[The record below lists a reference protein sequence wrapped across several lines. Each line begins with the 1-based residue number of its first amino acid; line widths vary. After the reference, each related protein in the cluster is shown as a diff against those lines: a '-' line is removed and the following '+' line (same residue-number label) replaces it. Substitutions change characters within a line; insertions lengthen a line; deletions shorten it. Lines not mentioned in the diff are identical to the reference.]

1 MGLGMLDARRYAERS
16 SGVKSIRWLAVAW
29 VAGSVAVSGAL
40 AETGTAM
47 VSAQVPAGTLGASLS
62 NETRAALSRGL
73 DWLAAQQKPDGSWS
87 NPDFPALTGLA
98 LWALARNGEPGR
110 KPAADKAVKFVLT
123 CVQTNGGIY
132 REVPGRKGGGL
143 SNYNTAICMTALH
156 ATRDPALAPVVL
168 RARAFIAG
176 GQHFG
181 DDNYKGGFGYD
192 RETGR
197 AYTDLLNT
205 FYAAEA
211 MYQTAG
217 VEDLRG
223 KAEKRVDINWAE
235 TVKFIERMQ
244 NKPES
249 GDENSGGFYYNPSD
263 PKAGATTNAQGV
275 VVFRSYGSI
284 TYAGM
289 LALIYANVGKDD
301 TRVRSAMD
309 WAAKHWTLEENPG
322 MGVDGLYFFYNI
334 LSRSLAASGR
344 DVIARPNNRLVNWRE
359 ELAKKLVALQKVDAK
374 TGQGYWENTTGRYWE
389 NDPVLVTAYCLL
401 ALESLQ

>member
-1 MGLGMLDARRYAERS
+1 MKTIRR
-16 SGVKSIRWLAVAW
+16 LAAVCM
-29 VAGSVAVSGAL
+29 AGYVSVSGAL
-40 AETGTAM
+40 AETGTTM
-47 VSAQVPAGTLGASLS
+47 VSSQVPAGTISTSLS
-62 NETRAALSRGL
+62 NEARAALNRGL
-73 DWLAAQQKPDGSWS
+73 DWLVAQQKPDGSWS

-98 LWALARNGEPGR
+98 LWSLARNAEPAR
-110 KPAADKAVKFVLT
+110 KPAIDKAVKFILS

-132 REVPGRKGGGL
+132 RDVPGRKGGGL

-176 GQHFG
+176 GQHLG
-181 DDNYKGGFGYD
+181 DDSYKGGFGYD
-192 RETGR
+192 RDTGR

-211 MYQTAG
+211 MYQTADA
-217 VEDLRG
+217 EDLRG
-223 KAEKRVDINWAE
+223 KGEKRVDINWAE

-249 GDENSGGFYYNPSD
+249 GDENVGGFYYNPSD

-289 LALIYANVGKDD
+289 LALVYANVGRDD

-309 WAAKHWTLEENPG
+309 WASRHWTLEENPG
-322 MGVDGLYFFYNI
+322 MGADGLYFFYNI

-344 DVIARPNNRLVNWRE
+344 DVVERPDKSLVNWRE
-359 ELAKKLVALQKVDAK
+359 ELARKLVALQKVDSK
-374 TGQGYWENTTGRYWE
+374 TGQGFWLNSTGRYWE
-389 NDPVLVTAYCLL
+389 NDPVLVTAYSLL
-401 ALESLQ
+401 ALKSLQ

>member
-1 MGLGMLDARRYAERS
+1 MKAM
-16 SGVKSIRWLAVAW
+16 RWLVAAWMAGCAV
-29 VAGSVAVSGAL
+29 VSGAPVEKGPAL
-40 AETGTAM
+40 
-47 VSAQVPAGTLGASLS
+47 VSAQPPAGPLNESLA
-62 NETRAALSRGL
+62 NETRAALNRGL

-87 NPDFPALTGLA
+87 SPDYPALTGLA
-98 LWALARNGEPGR
+98 LWSFARSEEPAR
-110 KPAADKAVKFVLT
+110 KAVAARAAKYILT

-132 REVPGRKGGGL
+132 RDVPGRKGGGL

-156 ATRDPALAPVVL
+156 ALRDPALAPVIL
-168 RARAFIAG
+168 RARAFLAG

-181 DDNYKGGFGYD
+181 GDNYNGGFGYD
-192 RETGR
+192 RDTGR

-211 MYQTAG
+211 MYQTAD
-217 VEDLRG
+217 VEDVRAKG
-223 KAEKRVDINWAE
+223 EARVDINWAE

-249 GDENSGGFYYNPSD
+249 GDENAGGFFYNPTD

-289 LALIYANVGKDD
+289 LALIYANVGRDD
-301 TRVRSAMD
+301 VRVKSAMD

-322 MGVDGLYFFYNI
+322 MGADGVYFFYNI
-334 LSRSLAASGR
+334 LSRSLSASGR
-344 DVIARPNNRLVNWRE
+344 DVIPQTGNTLLNWRE
-359 ELAKKLVALQKVDAK
+359 ELAKKLIKIQRVDEK
-374 TGQGYWENTTGRYWE
+374 TGHGYWQNDSGRYSE
-389 NDPVLVTAYCLL
+389 NDPVLVTAYSLL

>member
-1 MGLGMLDARRYAERS
+1 MRT
-16 SGVKSIRWLAVAW
+16 IRWLVTAGMAGFVAA
-29 VAGSVAVSGAL
+29 AGAR

-47 VSAQVPAGTLGASLS
+47 VSSQAPAGTLGVSLS
-62 NETRAALSRGL
+62 NETYAALNRGL
-73 DWLAAQQKPDGSWS
+73 DWLAAEQKPDGSWS

-98 LWALARNGEPGR
+98 LWCFARSEEPGR
-110 KPAADKAVKFVLT
+110 KAVAGKAAKFILT

-132 REVPGRKGGGL
+132 RDVPGRKGGGL

-156 ATRDPALAPVVL
+156 ALRDPALAPVIL

-176 GQHFG
+176 SQHFG

-192 RETGR
+192 RDTGR
-197 AYTDLLNT
+197 AYADLLNT
-205 FYAAEA
+205 FYSADA

-223 KAEKRVDINWAE
+223 KGEKHVDIDWAE

-289 LALIYANVGKDD
+289 LALIYANVGQDD
-301 TRVRSAMD
+301 TRVKSAMD
-309 WAAKHWTLEENPG
+309 WAVKHWTLEENPG
-322 MGVDGLYFFYNI
+322 MGADGLYFFYNI

-344 DVIARPNNRLVNWRE
+344 DVIPRPNNTVVNWRE
-359 ELAKKLVALQKVDAK
+359 ELAKKLIALQKVDPK
-374 TGQGYWENTTGRYWE
+374 TGQGYWTNTTGRYWE
-389 NDPVLVTAYCLL
+389 NDPVLVTAYSLL

>member
-1 MGLGMLDARRYAERS
+1 VRTIRGL
-16 SGVKSIRWLAVAW
+16 V
-29 VAGSVAVSGAL
+29 VAGLMGFSAVSGAT
-40 AETGTAM
+40 AQTGSAM
-47 VSAQVPAGTLGASLS
+47 VSAQAPAGLLGTSLA
-62 NETRAALSRGL
+62 NETQAALNRGL
-73 DWLAAQQKPDGSWS
+73 DWLVAQQKPDGSWS

-98 LWALARNGEPGR
+98 LWALARSGEPGR
-110 KPAADKAVKFVLT
+110 KPATDRAVQYILS

-132 REVPGRKGGGL
+132 RNVPGRKGGGL

-156 ATRDPALAPVVL
+156 ATRDPALTKYVL
-168 RARAFIAG
+168 NARAFIAG

-181 DDNYKGGFGYD
+181 DDDYKGGFGYD
-192 RETGR
+192 RDTGR

-211 MYQTAG
+211 MAQTAG
-217 VEDLRG
+217 AEDSRS
-223 KAEKRVDINWAE
+223 KTEKRVDINWAE

-263 PKAGATTNAQGV
+263 PKGGATTNAQGV

-289 LALIYANVGKDD
+289 LALIYANVGRDD
-301 TRVRSAMD
+301 TRVKSAMD
-309 WAAKHWTLEENPG
+309 WAVKHWTLEENPG
-322 MGVDGLYFFYNI
+322 MGADGLYFFYNI

-344 DVIARPNNRLVNWRE
+344 DAIPRPDKTLVNWRE
-359 ELAKKLVALQKVDAK
+359 ELAKKLIKLQTPVDPK
-374 TGQGYWENTTGRYWE
+374 TGHAYWVNSTGRYWE
-389 NDPVLVTAYCLL
+389 NDPVLVTAYSLL